1 MFAKR
6 TNWELRTNRYS
17 EALEGARRAGR
28 KLLDLTVSNPTACG
42 VEMDPRVLRALADD
56 RGAKYEPEARG
67 MSSARAAVAGY
78 YEGLGVQVAAEN
90 VVLTTSTSEAYS
102 YAFRLLC
109 EPGDEV
115 LVPQPGYPLFDFL
128 ASIQDVRPVAYPL
141 IYDHGWHIDLHA
153 LEQAV
158 TPRTRAVIVVHP
170 NNPTGSFVSR
180 EERRALAQLCAARGM
195 AIVADEVF
203 LDYGLEGPPHSFAD
217 ESNCL
222 TLTLSGLSKIAGL
235 PQMKVAWIVASG
247 PDELRAQAM
256 ARLEVIADTYL
267 SVNTPMQ
274 LALPVM
280 MESRHGFQKQLKARL
295 ASNLREL
302 DAQLAGAP
310 QISRLEVQGGWYA
323 TLRVPVTQPDEELA
337 IQLIEKGVVVQPGH
351 FFDFPRDGYLVV
363 SLMTE
368 EREFREG
375 VGRLVGVL

>member
-6 TNWELRTNRYS
+6 TEWELRTNRYTQ
-17 EALEGARRAGR
+17 ALEHARRAGR
-28 KLLDLTVSNPTACG
+28 KLLDLTASNPTACG
-42 VEMDPRVLRALADD
+42 LAADARVLQALADE
-56 RGAKYEPEARG
+56 RGARYEPEAQG

-128 ASIQDVRPVAYPL
+128 ASIQDVRPVPYPL

-153 LEQAV
+153 LAHAV

-180 EERRALAQLCAARGM
+180 EERRALAELCAAREV
-195 AIVADEVF
+195 AIIADEVF
-203 LDYGLEGPPHSFAD
+203 LDYGFEGRPHSFAD
-217 ESNCL
+217 EHLCL

-235 PQMKVAWIVASG
+235 PQMKVAWMVAGG
-247 PDELRAQAM
+247 PDEVRVPAM

-274 LALPVM
+274 LGLPVM
-280 MESRHGFQKQLKARL
+280 LESRHGFQKQLRARL
-295 ASNLREL
+295 AANLREL

-310 QISRLEVQGGWYA
+310 QISRLEVQGGWYS
-323 TLRVPVTQPDEELA
+323 TLRVPATQPDEELA
-337 IQLIEKGVVVQPGH
+337 VGLIEKGVIVQPGH
-351 FFDFPRDGYLVV
+351 FFDFPSEGYVVV

-368 EREFREG
+368 EKEFAEG
-375 VGRLVGVL
+375 MRRVIGSL